1 MGWNAWVRVEAP
13 LFEGV
18 GSSPKKHTKMGL
30 AGGTAETKLHR
41 GHRENEDPQG
51 LSDVQFGLG

>member
-1 MGWNAWVRVEAP
+1 MMGGNAWVRVEAP

-30 AGGTAETKLHR
+30 AGGIAETKLH
-41 GHRENEDPQG
+41 
-51 LSDVQFGLG
+51 